1 MHQKSATPRV
11 IKSSEDFVIVRLSTG
26 ESILAIRL
34 KEDEKEI
41 TIEYPFALKNYP
53 RITKQGGIIEQVT
66 AGPYCS
72 FAENRVFTFPKKDVF
87 FVKKLHSFAV
97 PFFMSLYNQHERL
110 VAMGSYDDLMNRF
123 MDKEEMANLRHDEQ
137 FPDPESEEYTS
148 NYDTETEELSTEE
161 MDSITEIYNQIKSK
175 DKKVIH

>member
-1 MHQKSATPRV
+1 MHQKSTPPRV

-41 TIEYPFALKNYP
+41 TIEYPFVLKNYP

-72 FAENRVFTFPKKDVF
+72 FAENRTFAFPKKDVF
-87 FVKKLHSFAV
+87 FIKKLHSFAI

-110 VAMGSYDDLMNRF
+110 VSMGSYDDLMNRF
-123 MDKEEMANLRHDEQ
+123 MDKQEMADLRQDEQ
-137 FPDPESEEYTS
+137 FPESEEYTS
-148 NYDTETEELSTEE
+148 RFDSETEEMTAEE
-161 MDSITEIYNQIKSK
+161 LDDIREIYNQIKSK

>member
-1 MHQKSATPRV
+1 MHQKPATPRV

-34 KEDEKEI
+34 TEDEKEI

-123 MDKEEMANLRHDEQ
+123 MDKQEMADLRHDEQ
-137 FPDPESEEYTS
+137 FPDTESEDYTS
-148 NYDTETEELSTEE
+148 NYDTETEELTTEE
-161 MDSITEIYNQIKSK
+161 MDNITEIYNQIKSK

>member
-41 TIEYPFALKNYP
+41 TIEYPFSLKNYP

-161 MDSITEIYNQIKSK
+161 LDSIREIYNQIKNK